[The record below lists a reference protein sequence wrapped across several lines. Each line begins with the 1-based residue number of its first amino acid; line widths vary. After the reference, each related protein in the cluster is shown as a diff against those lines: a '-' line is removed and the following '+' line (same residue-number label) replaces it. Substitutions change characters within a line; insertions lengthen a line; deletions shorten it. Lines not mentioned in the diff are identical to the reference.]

1 MNRLSYTCQVV
12 DNLGNLPFPA
22 KWRLFSCK
30 TLCHRRLD
38 TSQRSS
44 RGVLLTLFPL
54 IIELVFISSSRS
66 ISHLYNFTSL
76 QTLST
81 VPPPPFV
88 ISGSQTNRCA
98 NHWESEMANG
108 FSMANRFYNSPG
120 TIRHSPCIY
129 SLMVGG
135 GHWTGFVAV
144 GGWITWMETRGFTQQ
159 LFWICISPLKVFSS
173 SSSSSPCCWSWSDN
187 RQEEEKLAIMLIVI
201 AKIHKEEI
209 VLGLDGTRER
219 AAVLG
224 RQLWRFSYQSLYCLL
239 VEWGCVGKVWP
250 T

>member
-1 MNRLSYTCQVV
+1 MKAIFMQNSLSQKIRHVPKVFPRCSSHSFHVNYRTRIYFFFSF
-12 DNLGNLPFPA
+12 DKPFVQFHITA
-22 KWRLFSCK
+22 
-30 TLCHRRLD
+30 D
-38 TSQRSS
+38 T
-44 RGVLLTLFPL
+44 VYCLL
-54 IIELVFISSSRS
+54 
-66 ISHLYNFTSL
+66 SH
-76 QTLST
+76 
-81 VPPPPFV
+81 PPFV

-135 GHWTGFVAV
+135 GHSTGFVAV
-144 GGWITWMETRGFTQQ
+144 GGWLTWMETRGFTQQ
-159 LFWICISPLKVFSS
+159 LFWICISPLKVFC
-173 SSSSSPCCWSWSDN
+173 SSSSSPCCWSDN

>member
-1 MNRLSYTCQVV
+1 MKAIFLQ
-12 DNLGNLPFPA
+12 
-22 KWRLFSCK
+22 

-44 RGVLLTLFPL
+44 RGVLLTLFTL

-81 VPPPPFV
+81 VYCPTPPLV

-129 SLMVGG
+129 SLMVAG
-135 GHWTGFVAV
+135 GHSTGFVAV

-173 SSSSSPCCWSWSDN
+173 SSSPCCWSDN
-187 RQEEEKLAIMLIVI
+187 RQEEEKLAI
-201 AKIHKEEI
+201 AYCYCKNPQ
-209 VLGLDGTRER
+209 GWNCTWSRWNSGTGSCP
-219 AAVLG
+219 V
-224 RQLWRFSYQSLYCLL
+224 WRFSYQSLYCLL
-239 VEWGCVGKVWP
+239 VECGCVGKVWP